1 MELTSME
8 EIESETTG
16 GLPHITRSV
25 ITITVLLRSE
35 RELDTFKI
43 ALNGSIYSTE
53 QKGLGMNLTIRAH
66 SVTFIIVP
74 GSV

>member
-1 MELTSME
+1 ME

-16 GLPHITRSV
+16 GLPYHQV
-25 ITITVLLRSE
+25 GNYYKTVLLRSE